1 MLYYLITYSIFTIIT
16 MVFIIIFNFNYLKLI
31 RKFLPT
37 IVLIAAI
44 IGCLP
49 LLIYFLN
56 EDFYITNFIIDSIFI
71 ILTGILYVFLSRK
84 MLSQLPDK
92 PIETFFSFAVLFT
105 CVIALVNLIFL
116 HYVFNTDLA
125 GFLSLTAFFFLLPSL
140 VVYSFGLYIQI
151 PKLKYEEWMLPDY
164 ENEPDY
170 DSMDLTKINIVDL
183 EFQKNNNDDTY
194 TKFTL
199 KAPLEI
205 NFGQWFYGFVKDYNI
220 KFIESPIQ
228 SKNSMNQASSWLFY
242 VKPNFWSDKKYIDP
256 KKTINDND
264 IKDKTW
270 IIAKRVN

>member
-1 MLYYLITYSIFTIIT
+1 MLTYLITFSIFTIIT
-16 MVFIIIFNFNYLKLI
+16 IVCIIVLNLNYLKLI
-31 RKFLPT
+31 RKFLP
-37 IVLIAAI
+37 IVVLVAAI
-44 IGCLP
+44 IACLP

-56 EDFYITNFIIDSIFI
+56 RDFYITNFIIDAIFI
-71 ILTGILYVFLSRK
+71 ILIGILYVILSRK

-92 PIETFFSFAVLFT
+92 PIETFFSFAFLFAFVL
-105 CVIALVNLIFL
+105 ALANLLFL
-116 HYVFNTDLA
+116 HFVFNTELA
-125 GFLSLTAFFFLLPSL
+125 GFLSWAAFFFLIPPL
-140 VVYSFGLYIQI
+140 VVYSFGLYTQI
-151 PKLKYEEWMLPDY
+151 PKLKYEEWILPDY

-170 DSMDLTKINIVDL
+170 DSMDLSKINIVDI

-205 NFGQWFYGFVKDYNI
+205 NFGQWFYGFVKDYNV

-228 SKNSMNQASSWLFY
+228 SKNSMNQPSSWLFY
-242 VKPNFWSDKKYIDP
+242 IKPSFWSDKKYIDP
-256 KKTINDND
+256 KKTIKDNN